1 MNARLLLRLRR
12 PPAAVP
18 ATRESIRARRLLAGL
33 RFGGSRCGL
42 ETTPPPVYC
51 ERDLGGHVIDPRTV
65 YRAVIR

>member
-12 PPAAVP
+12 PAAEP
-18 ATRESIRARRLLAGL
+18 ATRESIRARRLLRGL
-33 RFGGSRCGL
+33 RFGGSRGGL
-42 ETTPPPVYC
+42 EAAPPPVYC